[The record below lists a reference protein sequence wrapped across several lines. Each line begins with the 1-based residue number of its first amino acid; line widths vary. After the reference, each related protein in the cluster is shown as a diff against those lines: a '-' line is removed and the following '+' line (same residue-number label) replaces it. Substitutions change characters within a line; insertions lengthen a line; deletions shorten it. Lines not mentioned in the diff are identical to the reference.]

1 MNRGFIL
8 AAACCG
14 LAFTAIGRLAA
25 APPITTI
32 GTSGNNV
39 SNNFFDNSSVGFGF
53 NIPGGSTAG
62 GRSAVTG
69 INFQQGGAGAAV
81 PPFGGFQ
88 QGDANT
94 FGFGVNSGRGG
105 FNLGIGASQGS
116 SDFLVAQ
123 AISVTTMDGEP
134 ASASF
139 GSLRPFVT
147 SIVPVVGG
155 LGGGPQLG
163 IPFAPPPVGPFGTSV
178 LAERLSRLGERPAP
192 PIHSTAAPQDAG
204 KPQHAVENA
213 VGNVAHDQA
222 TRQLVAARQSTTGQ
236 PAASIAEIRAQ
247 QAAADQAAET
257 ELRGILAQAQEAQS
271 LGKPNVA
278 RIYYQQLSRRAHGE
292 LKQQALDALKD
303 IESQPPRK

>member
-1 MNRGFIL
+1 MNRACIL
-8 AAACCG
+8 VAACYGG

-25 APPITTI
+25 APPQTTI

-39 SNNFFDNSSVGFGF
+39 SNNFFDNTNVGFGF
-53 NIPGGSTAG
+53 NIPGGSNAG

-69 INFQQGGAGAAV
+69 ISFQQGGASAAI
-81 PPFGGFQ
+81 PRFGGFQ
-88 QGDANT
+88 SADAST
-94 FGFGVNSGRGG
+94 FGFDVNSGRGG
-105 FNLGIGASQGS
+105 FSLGIGASQGS

-123 AISVTTMDGEP
+123 AISVTVMDGETG
-134 ASASF
+134 SASF

-163 IPFAPPPVGPFGTSV
+163 IPFAPPPLGPFGTSV
-178 LAERLSRLGERPAP
+178 LAERLSRLGERTAV
-192 PIHSTAAPQDAG
+192 PIRSTAAPQDAVKQPPADPRDQIKRQFAAAG
-204 KPQHAVENA
+204 QKPD
-213 VGNVAHDQA
+213 G
-222 TRQLVAARQSTTGQ
+222 QL
-236 PAASIAEIRAQ
+236 AASIAEIRAQ
-247 QAAADQAAET
+247 QAVEDHAAET

-292 LKQQALDALKD
+292 LKQQAIDALKD
-303 IESQPPRK
+303 IESKTPRK